1 MYRLTPIIAA
11 SLERWQVSKTV
22 GTDAMSVMVKRRVHV
37 AAAAIISADQQQVL
51 IARRPS
57 NVDQGGLW
65 EFPGGKL
72 APYETGLEGLKRELH
87 EELGVEI
94 RNAQP
99 LIRVHHEYPD
109 KHILL
114 DVWQVHEF
122 SGEPFGREGQAVR
135 WVPMNELANYPFPAA
150 NLPILRAVMLPT
162 EYLITAEEDD
172 EARFDARLE
181 RALRED
187 NIRLVQLRAKQLER
201 SAYLARAQRALTLC
215 KHYGARLLLNGEPD
229 LLKDVEADGI
239 HLTSARLMNLERRP
253 IAENQWLSAST
264 HDQAQLSQ
272 AAVLGCDFVTLS
284 PLRTTPSHPEVP
296 PVGWHDFQ
304 QLVERAGMP
313 VFALGG
319 MTRFDA
325 HHARAVG
332 AQGIASI
339 RDFWK

>member
-1 MYRLTPIIAA
+1 
-11 SLERWQVSKTV
+11 
-22 GTDAMSVMVKRRVHV
+22 MSVMVKRRVHV
-37 AAAAIISADQQQVL
+37 AAAAIISADQKHVL

-57 NVDQGGLW
+57 NVDHGGLW

-94 RNAQP
+94 VRAQP

-122 SGEPFGREGQAVR
+122 AGEPFGREGQAVR
-135 WVPMNELANYPFPAA
+135 WVPMDELVNYPFPAA

-162 EYLITAEEDD
+162 EYLITGEEADD
-172 EARFDARLE
+172 ERFAALLE
-181 RALRED
+181 RALHED
-187 NIRLVQLRAKQLER
+187 SVRLVQLRAKSLDKA
-201 SAYLARAQRALTLC
+201 AYLTRAERALALC
-215 KHYGARLLLNGEPD
+215 RQYGAKLLLNAEPEVLEQVD
-229 LLKDVEADGI
+229 ADGI
-239 HLTSARLMNLERRP
+239 HLTSARLMSLDRRP
-253 IAENQWLSAST
+253 IAENKWLSAST
-264 HDQAQLSQ
+264 HDQTQLSQ

-284 PLRTTPSHPEVP
+284 PLRTTPSHPEVAP
-296 PVGWHDFQ
+296 MGWHDFQ

-325 HHARAVG
+325 NHARAVG

>member
-1 MYRLTPIIAA
+1 MN
-11 SLERWQVSKTV
+11 
-22 GTDAMSVMVKRRVHV
+22 VMVKRRVHV
-37 AAAAIISADQQQVL
+37 AAAAIISADQKQVL

-94 RNAQP
+94 VRAQP

-122 SGEPFGREGQAVR
+122 AGEPFGREGQAVR
-135 WVPMNELANYPFPAA
+135 WVPMEELANYPFPAA

-162 EYLITAEEDD
+162 EYLITKEEAD
-172 EARFDARLE
+172 EARFDTLLE
-181 RALRED
+181 RALKED
-187 NIRLVQLRAKQLER
+187 NVRLVQLRAKQLDEA
-201 SAYLARAQRALTLC
+201 AYLKRAERALRMC
-215 KHYGARLLLNGEPD
+215 HEYGAKLLLNGEPA
-229 LLKDVEADGI
+229 LLEHVDADGI
-239 HLTSARLMNLERRP
+239 HLTSERLMQLDRRP
-253 IAENQWLSAST
+253 ITEQKWLSAST
-264 HDQAQLSQ
+264 HDQTQLSK
-272 AAVLGCDFVTLS
+272 AALLGCDFVTLS
-284 PLRTTPSHPEVP
+284 PLRTTPSHPEVAP
-296 PVGWHDFQ
+296 MGWHDFQ

-325 HHARAVG
+325 NHARAVG

>member
-1 MYRLTPIIAA
+1 
-11 SLERWQVSKTV
+11 
-22 GTDAMSVMVKRRVHV
+22 MSVMVKRRVHV
-37 AAAAIISADQQQVL
+37 AAAAMISADQKHVL

-57 NVDQGGLW
+57 NVDHGGLW

-94 RNAQP
+94 VRAQP

-122 SGEPFGREGQAVR
+122 AGEPFGREGQAVR
-135 WVPMNELANYPFPAA
+135 WVPMNELVNYPFPAA

-162 EYLITAEEDD
+162 EYLITGEESDD
-172 EARFDARLE
+172 ERFASLLE

-187 NIRLVQLRAKQLER
+187 SIRLVQLRAKSLDDT
-201 SAYLARAQRALTLC
+201 AYVARAERALKLC
-215 KHYGARLLLNGEPD
+215 REYGAKLLLNGEPA
-229 LLKDVEADGI
+229 LLDQVDADGI
-239 HLTSARLMNLERRP
+239 HLTSARLMQLDRRP
-253 IAENQWLSAST
+253 IAENKWLSAST
-264 HDQAQLSQ
+264 HDQKQLSQ

-284 PLRTTPSHPEVP
+284 PLRTTPSHPEVAP
-296 PVGWHDFQ
+296 MGWHDFQ

-325 HHARAVG
+325 NHARAVG

>member
-1 MYRLTPIIAA
+1 
-11 SLERWQVSKTV
+11 
-22 GTDAMSVMVKRRVHV
+22 MVKRRVHV
-37 AAAAIISADQQQVL
+37 AAAAIISADQKQVL

-94 RNAQP
+94 VRAQP

-122 SGEPFGREGQAVR
+122 AGEPFGREGQAVR
-135 WVPMNELANYPFPAA
+135 WVPMEELANYPFPAA

-162 EYLITAEEDD
+162 EYLITKEEAD
-172 EARFDARLE
+172 EARFDTLLE
-181 RALRED
+181 RALKED
-187 NIRLVQLRAKQLER
+187 NVRLVQLRAKQLDEA
-201 SAYLARAQRALTLC
+201 AYLKRAERALRMC
-215 KHYGARLLLNGEPD
+215 HEYGAKLLLNGEPA
-229 LLKDVEADGI
+229 LLEHVDADGI
-239 HLTSARLMNLERRP
+239 HLTSERLMQLDRRP
-253 IAENQWLSAST
+253 IAEQKWLSAST
-264 HDQAQLSQ
+264 HDQTQLSK
-272 AAVLGCDFVTLS
+272 AALLGCDFVTLS
-284 PLRTTPSHPEVP
+284 PLRTTPSHPEVAP
-296 PVGWHDFQ
+296 MGWHDFQ

-325 HHARAVG
+325 NHARAVG

>member
-1 MYRLTPIIAA
+1 MN
-11 SLERWQVSKTV
+11 
-22 GTDAMSVMVKRRVHV
+22 VMVKRRVHV
-37 AAAAIISADQQQVL
+37 AAAAIVSADQKKVL

-94 RNAQP
+94 IRAQP
-99 LIRVHHEYPD
+99 LIRIHHEYPD

-122 SGEPFGREGQAVR
+122 AGEPFGREGQAVR
-135 WVPMNELANYPFPAA
+135 WVPMEELVKYPFPAA

-162 EYLITAEEDD
+162 EYLITSEEAD
-172 EARFDARLE
+172 EARFDAFLE
-181 RALRED
+181 RALKED
-187 NIRLVQLRAKQLER
+187 NIRLVQLRAKALDEAAYIER
-201 SAYLARAQRALTLC
+201 AERALRMC
-215 KHYGARLLLNGEPD
+215 REYGASLLLNGEPG
-229 LLKDVEADGI
+229 LLEKVDADGI
-239 HLTSARLMNLERRP
+239 HLTSERLMQLDRRP
-253 IAENQWLSAST
+253 ISEQKWLSAST
-264 HDQAQLSQ
+264 HDQTQLSK

-284 PLRTTPSHPEVP
+284 PLRTTPSHPEVAP
-296 PVGWHDFQ
+296 IGWHDFQ

-325 HHARAVG
+325 NHARAVG

>member
-1 MYRLTPIIAA
+1 
-11 SLERWQVSKTV
+11 
-22 GTDAMSVMVKRRVHV
+22 MSVMVKRRVHV
-37 AAAAIISADQQQVL
+37 AAAAMISADQKHVL

-57 NVDQGGLW
+57 NVDHGGLW

-94 RNAQP
+94 VRAQP

-122 SGEPFGREGQAVR
+122 AGEPFGREGQAVR
-135 WVPMNELANYPFPAA
+135 WVPMNELVNCPFPAA

-162 EYLITAEEDD
+162 EYLITGEEPDV
-172 EARFDARLE
+172 ERFAALLE

-187 NIRLVQLRAKQLER
+187 NIRLVQLRAKSLDEA
-201 SAYLARAQRALTLC
+201 AYVARAERALTLC
-215 KHYGARLLLNGEPD
+215 REYGAKLLLNGEPT
-229 LLKDVEADGI
+229 LLEQVDADGI
-239 HLTSARLMNLERRP
+239 HLTSARLMELDRRP
-253 IAENQWLSAST
+253 IAENKWLSAST
-264 HDQAQLSQ
+264 HDQKQLSQ

-284 PLRTTPSHPEVP
+284 PLRTTPSHPEVAP
-296 PVGWHDFQ
+296 MGWHDFQ

-325 HHARAVG
+325 NHARAVG

>member
-1 MYRLTPIIAA
+1 MNKP
-11 SLERWQVSKTV
+11 
-22 GTDAMSVMVKRRVHV
+22 AMNKVMRMMVKRRVHV
-37 AAAAIISADQQQVL
+37 AAAAIVSRDRREVL

-72 APYETGLEGLKRELH
+72 APYETGFEALRRELH

-94 RNAQP
+94 QRAQP

-135 WVPMNELANYPFPAA
+135 WVPMEELVNYPFPAA

-162 EYLITAEEDD
+162 EYLISGEESEDD
-172 EARFDARLE
+172 AFLAKLK

-187 NIRLVQLRAKQLER
+187 GVGLVQLRAKGLER
-201 SAYLARAQRALTLC
+201 DAYLVRAEKALALC
-215 KHYGARLLLNGEPD
+215 REHEARLLLNGDPD
-229 LLKDVEADGI
+229 LLNAVDADGI
-239 HLTSARLMNLERRP
+239 HLTSARLMELERRP
-253 IAENQWLSAST
+253 IAEGKWLSAST
-264 HDQAQLSQ
+264 HDRGQLEQ
-272 AAVLGCDFVTLS
+272 AARIGCDFVTLS
-284 PLRTTPSHPEVP
+284 PLRTTPTHPDAAP
-296 PVGWHDFQ
+296 LGWHDFQ
-304 QLVERAGMP
+304 QLVETAGMP

-319 MTRFDA
+319 MTRHDA
-325 HHARAVG
+325 NHARAVG

>member
-1 MYRLTPIIAA
+1 
-11 SLERWQVSKTV
+11 
-22 GTDAMSVMVKRRVHV
+22 MVKRRVHV
-37 AAAAIISADQQQVL
+37 AAAAMISADQKHVL

-57 NVDQGGLW
+57 NVDHGGLW

-94 RNAQP
+94 VRAQP

-122 SGEPFGREGQAVR
+122 AGEPFGREGQAVR
-135 WVPMNELANYPFPAA
+135 WVPMNELVNYPFPAA

-162 EYLITAEEDD
+162 EYLITGEEPDD
-172 EARFDARLE
+172 ERFASLLE

-187 NIRLVQLRAKQLER
+187 SIRLVQLRAKSLDDT
-201 SAYLARAQRALTLC
+201 AYVARAERALKLC
-215 KHYGARLLLNGEPD
+215 REYGAKLLLNGEPT
-229 LLKDVEADGI
+229 LLDRVDADGI
-239 HLTSARLMNLERRP
+239 HLTSARLMQLDRRP
-253 IAENQWLSAST
+253 IAENKWLSAST
-264 HDQAQLSQ
+264 HDQKQLSQ

-284 PLRTTPSHPEVP
+284 PLRTTPSHPEVAP
-296 PVGWHDFQ
+296 MGWHDFQ

-325 HHARAVG
+325 NHARAVG

>member
-1 MYRLTPIIAA
+1 
-11 SLERWQVSKTV
+11 
-22 GTDAMSVMVKRRVHV
+22 MSVMVKRRVHV
-37 AAAAIISADQQQVL
+37 AAAAMISADQKHVL

-57 NVDQGGLW
+57 NVDHGGLW

-94 RNAQP
+94 VRAQP

-114 DVWQVHEF
+114 DVWQGHEF
-122 SGEPFGREGQAVR
+122 AGEPFGREGQAVR
-135 WVPMNELANYPFPAA
+135 WVPMNELVNYPFPAA

-162 EYLITAEEDD
+162 EYLITGEEPDD
-172 EARFDARLE
+172 ERFASLLE

-187 NIRLVQLRAKQLER
+187 SIRLVQLRAKSLDDT
-201 SAYLARAQRALTLC
+201 AYVARAERALKLC
-215 KHYGARLLLNGEPD
+215 REYGAKLLLNGEPT
-229 LLKDVEADGI
+229 LLDQVDADGI
-239 HLTSARLMNLERRP
+239 HLTSARLMQLDRRP
-253 IAENQWLSAST
+253 IAENKWLSAST
-264 HDQAQLSQ
+264 HDQKQLSQ

-284 PLRTTPSHPEVP
+284 PLRTTPSHPEVAP
-296 PVGWHDFQ
+296 MGWHDFQ

-325 HHARAVG
+325 NHARAVG

>member
-1 MYRLTPIIAA
+1 
-11 SLERWQVSKTV
+11 
-22 GTDAMSVMVKRRVHV
+22 MVKRRVHV
-37 AAAAIISADQQQVL
+37 AAAAMISADQKHVL

-57 NVDQGGLW
+57 NVDHGGLW

-94 RNAQP
+94 VRAQP

-122 SGEPFGREGQAVR
+122 AGEPFGREGQAVR
-135 WVPMNELANYPFPAA
+135 WVPMNELVNYPFPAA

-162 EYLITAEEDD
+162 EYLITGEESDD
-172 EARFDARLE
+172 ERFASLLE

-187 NIRLVQLRAKQLER
+187 SIRLVQLRAKSLDDT
-201 SAYLARAQRALTLC
+201 AYVARAERALKLC
-215 KHYGARLLLNGEPD
+215 REYGAKLLLNGEPT
-229 LLKDVEADGI
+229 LLDQVDADGI
-239 HLTSARLMNLERRP
+239 HLTSARLMQLDRRP
-253 IAENQWLSAST
+253 IAENKWLSAST
-264 HDQAQLSQ
+264 HDQKQLSQ

-284 PLRTTPSHPEVP
+284 PLRTTPSHPEVAP
-296 PVGWHDFQ
+296 MGWHDFQ

-325 HHARAVG
+325 NHARAVG